1 MSLQV
6 DSTPTAGD
14 AERAHKVQAMF
25 DRLSGRY
32 DLANRVLSLGMDPG
46 WRREA
51 VAALGPAASGEVL
64 DLCAGT
70 LDFTVMLLEN
80 GVSRVTAI
88 DFSTGMLDRGRAKL
102 AADAPVDVVA
112 ADARDLPLPDHSVDG
127 ILCGFGLR
135 NVPEVERA
143 LAECKRVLRP
153 GGRLVVLDFFQ
164 PAGAMSRFLQDTY
177 NRWVVPVIGGM
188 ITGSPESYR
197 YLADS
202 IDAFTTRED
211 FEALLSTLGFQ
222 CEGRE
227 VFPPVASLIVATL
240 GPADA

>member
-14 AERAHKVQAMF
+14 AERAPEVQAMF
-25 DRLSGRY
+25 DRISGRY

-70 LDFTVMLLEN
+70 LDFTVMLVEQ
-80 GVSRVTAI
+80 GVGRVTAV

-164 PAGAMSRFLQDTY
+164 PAGTVSRFLQDSY
-177 NRWVVPVIGGM
+177 NRWVVPLIGGM

-202 IDAFTTRED
+202 IDAFTTRKD
-211 FEALLSTLGFQ
+211 FERVLSTLGFQ
-222 CEGRE
+222 CAGRE

-240 GPADA
+240 GDADA